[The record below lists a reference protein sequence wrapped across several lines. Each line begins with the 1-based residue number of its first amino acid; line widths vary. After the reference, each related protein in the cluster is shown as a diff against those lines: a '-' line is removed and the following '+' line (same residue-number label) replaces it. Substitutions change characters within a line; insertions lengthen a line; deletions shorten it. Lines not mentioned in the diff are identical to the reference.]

1 MKVQF
6 LVLAVVTAITLYLIP
21 VEPVSAGWYVG
32 GAIGNADD
40 DELDDDDSGTKL
52 LGGYQFNEHFGV
64 EGAFVDLGD
73 FDIPNSTLTLSQD
86 GVTIQAVGRYS
97 LGDRFSVFGK
107 AGFFRWDVETATADD
122 DGTDGTFGFGGEY
135 RLNDNWA
142 LRAEWERFSDVS
154 GGDVDMI
161 SFGVTYSLAPGYPR
175 SKERPAK
182 KAEPKAEPAQPAV
195 AEPQPT
201 PAPKPKK
208 DPTLVAAEQGDVNAQ
223 FKLGHLYSI
232 GKGVPKNASEAIKWY
247 RQAADQGHARAQYNL
262 GAAYVNG
269 AGVRSNKQTAIDWFF
284 KAGQSF
290 VRDGKRDLA
299 ILVVDT
305 IERLSPGNR
314 KGSQLLTEIRSKF
327 GQ

>member
-1 MKVQF
+1 MNVKF
-6 LVLAVVTAITLYLIP
+6 LVFAVLTAIALYLIP

-52 LGGYQFNEHFGV
+52 LGGYQFNEYFGV

-73 FDIPNSTLTLSQD
+73 FDIPLSTDTLSQE
-86 GVTIQAVGRYS
+86 GVTIQAVGRYP
-97 LGDRFSVFGK
+97 LGDGFSVFGK
-107 AGFFRWDVETATADD
+107 AGFFRWDVETSTADD
-122 DGTDGTFGFGGEY
+122 DGTDNTFGFGGEY

-161 SFGVTYSLAPGYPR
+161 SFGATYSFAPAYSRP
-175 SKERPAK
+175 KERPAK
-182 KAEPKAEPAQPAV
+182 KAEPKPEPLPA
-195 AEPQPT
+195 

-208 DPTLVAAEQGDVNAQ
+208 DPTLMAAEQGDANAQ

-232 GKGVPKNASEAIKWY
+232 GKGVPKSASEAIKWY
-247 RQAADQGHARAQYNL
+247 RKAAGQGHARAQYNL

-269 AGVRSNKQTAIDWFF
+269 AGVRSNKKTAIDWFF
-284 KAGQSF
+284 KAGRSF

-299 ILVVDT
+299 IVAVDT

>member
-1 MKVQF
+1 MNVKF
-6 LVLAVVTAITLYLIP
+6 LVFAVLTAITLYLIP

-52 LGGYQFNEHFGV
+52 LGGYQFNEYLGV

-73 FDIPNSTLTLSQD
+73 FDIPLSTDTLSQE
-86 GVTIQAVGRYS
+86 GVTIQAVGRYP
-97 LGDRFSVFGK
+97 LGDHFSVFGK
-107 AGFFRWDVETATADD
+107 AGFFRWDVETSTADD
-122 DGTDGTFGFGGEY
+122 DGTDNTFGFGGEY

-154 GGDVDMI
+154 GGDIDMI
-161 SFGVTYSLAPGYPR
+161 SFGATYSFAPGYSR
-175 SKERPAK
+175 AKERPTK
-182 KAEPKAEPAQPAV
+182 KAKPEPAAPAIAEPA
-195 AEPQPT
+195 

-208 DPTLVAAEQGDVNAQ
+208 DPTLMAAEQGDANAQ

-232 GKGVPKNASEAIKWY
+232 GKGVPKSASEAIKWY
-247 RQAADQGHARAQYNL
+247 RKAAGQGHARAQYNL
-262 GAAYVNG
+262 GAAYANG
-269 AGVRSNKQTAIDWFF
+269 VGVRSNKKTAIDWFF

-299 ILVVDT
+299 LVVVDT
-305 IERLSPGNR
+305 IERLAPGDR
-314 KGSQLLTEIRSKF
+314 KSAKLLTEIRNRF

>member
-1 MKVQF
+1 MNVKF
-6 LVLAVVTAITLYLIP
+6 LVLAVLTAITLYLIP
-21 VEPVSAGWYVG
+21 VESVSAGWYVG

-40 DELDDDDSGTKL
+40 DELDDDDSGAKL
-52 LGGYQFNEHFGV
+52 LGGYQFNEYFGV

-73 FDIPNSTLTLSQD
+73 FDIPLSTDTLSQE
-86 GVTIQAVGRYS
+86 GVTIQAVGRYP
-97 LGDRFSVFGK
+97 LGDHFSVFGK
-107 AGFFRWDVETATADD
+107 AGFFRWDVETSTADD
-122 DGTDGTFGFGGEY
+122 DGTDNTFGFGGEY

-154 GGDVDMI
+154 GGDIDMI
-161 SFGVTYSLAPGYPR
+161 SFGATYSFAPGYSR
-175 SKERPAK
+175 AKERPAK
-182 KAEPKAEPAQPAV
+182 KAKPEPAAPAIAEPA
-195 AEPQPT
+195 

-208 DPTLVAAEQGDVNAQ
+208 DPTLMAAEQGDANAQ

-232 GKGVPKNASEAIKWY
+232 GKGVPKSASEAIKWY
-247 RQAADQGHARAQYNL
+247 RKAAGQGHARAQYNL
-262 GAAYVNG
+262 GAAYANG
-269 AGVRSNKQTAIDWFF
+269 AGVRSNKKTAIDWFF
-284 KAGQSF
+284 KAGRSF

-299 ILVVDT
+299 IVAVDT

>member
-1 MKVQF
+1 MKVKF
-6 LVLAVVTAITLYLIP
+6 LVFAVVTAITLYLIP

-52 LGGYQFNEHFGV
+52 LGGYQFNENFGV

-73 FDIPNSTLTLSQD
+73 FDEPPGTLSQE
-86 GVTIQAVGRYS
+86 GVAIEAIARYP
-97 LGDRFSVFGK
+97 LGDRFSIFGK
-107 AGFFRWDVETATADD
+107 AGFFRWDAERSSGKSF
-122 DGTDGTFGFGGEY
+122 DGTDNTFGFGGEY

-142 LRAEWERFSDVS
+142 LRAEWERFSDVL

-161 SFGVTYSLAPGYPR
+161 SFGATYSFAPAYSRP
-175 SKERPAK
+175 KERPAK
-182 KAEPKAEPAQPAV
+182 KAEPKPEPLPAPV
-195 AEPQPT
+195 
-201 PAPKPKK
+201 PKPKK
-208 DPTLVAAEQGDVNAQ
+208 DPTLVAAEQGDANAQ

-284 KAGQSF
+284 KAGRSF

-299 ILVVDT
+299 IVAVDT

-314 KGSQLLTEIRSKF
+314 KGNQLLTEIRSKF